1 MTRSDWI
8 DNEYETFITSRRDG
22 VFERAVVCKRRPPNN
37 NTISSS
43 SSLAVL
49 DLTMAAA
56 AAAAAGFRHEC
67 SAAAV
72 ATAEIRGHGCGV
84 TTALGV
90 YDARQ

>member
-1 MTRSDWI
+1 
-8 DNEYETFITSRRDG
+8 
-22 VFERAVVCKRRPPNN
+22 
-37 NTISSS
+37 
-43 SSLAVL
+43 
-49 DLTMAAA
+49 MAAA